1 MQIVFDD
8 GGPQPEPALI
18 YLRYNIYGDG
28 TNKEL
33 TLCKICQMKDGH
45 ANDCEHGKTTVDT
58 MDDYTR
64 KLKSMSKTTTNILII
79 YNEADNKP
87 CKWYMFGLC
96 QFQTQCKLLHDKGV
110 PPNMIGCALP
120 RANENKLIKLGLP
133 KHAMVCKGGGH
144 ERCMYNHQEWG
155 PELNSQ
161 MHESIAADPNI
172 LG

>member
-18 YLRYNIYGDG
+18 YLIRYNIYGDG

-64 KLKSMSKTTTNILII
+64 KLKSMSKTTTNI
-79 YNEADNKP
+79 
-87 CKWYMFGLC
+87 
-96 QFQTQCKLLHDKGV
+96 
-110 PPNMIGCALP
+110 
-120 RANENKLIKLGLP
+120 
-133 KHAMVCKGGGH
+133 
-144 ERCMYNHQEWG
+144 
-155 PELNSQ
+155 
-161 MHESIAADPNI
+161 
-172 LG
+172 

>member
-64 KLKSMSKTTTNILII
+64 KLKLKSMSKTTNI
-79 YNEADNKP
+79 
-87 CKWYMFGLC
+87 
-96 QFQTQCKLLHDKGV
+96 
-110 PPNMIGCALP
+110 
-120 RANENKLIKLGLP
+120 
-133 KHAMVCKGGGH
+133 
-144 ERCMYNHQEWG
+144 
-155 PELNSQ
+155 
-161 MHESIAADPNI
+161 
-172 LG
+172 